1 VKKKD
6 AIARTR
12 SNPGPLVVHKARP
25 RTARQG
31 RFNTSHRPALHVL
44 LSKTIEFLLSTGES
58 PQHVAL
64 ELEGQAQRVKGR
76 LRLWRTKDARRVQH
90 GRERV
95 IAVAGVVHD
104 WHREPAYTNRNG
116 EPLQLTQKSLST
128 LIGKRFARP
137 KIPAT
142 VSWMLENGLIRK
154 TNRGK
159 IALIGGR
166 QVVPKGAVALD
177 RAAGLIPQYLR
188 VVLHNAR
195 TKNPYSRDIDRE
207 ARVFALPEKYVP
219 LWRAVAR
226 ERTQV
231 FLEGV
236 DNWLEDHT
244 RRDDLGPVC
253 EVGIH
258 CFGYTGDSGS
268 LKTARH
274 PRRLKARGG

>member
-1 VKKKD
+1 MNGQ
-6 AIARTR
+6 TR
-12 SNPGPLVVHKARP
+12 VRP
-25 RTARQG
+25 KQGSAAQADTA
-31 RFNTSHRPALHVL
+31 ALRVL
-44 LSKTIEFLLSTGES
+44 LSKTVEFLVSTCES
-58 PQHVAL
+58 PEQVAL
-64 ELEGQAQRVKGR
+64 ELEEQVERIRGR
-76 LRLWRTKDARRVQH
+76 LRLWRTKDARRVQD

-116 EPLQLTQKSLST
+116 EPLQLTRKSLST
-128 LIGKRFARP
+128 LVGKRFARP
-137 KIPAT
+137 KISAT
-142 VSWMLENGLIRK
+142 VSWMLANGLIRK

-159 IALIGGR
+159 IALVGGR
-166 QVVPKGAVALD
+166 QVVPVKGAVALD

-195 TKNPYSRDIDRE
+195 TKTPYSRDIDRE
-207 ARVFALPEKYVP
+207 ARVFFLPEKYVP

-226 ERTQV
+226 ERTQM

-244 RRDDLGPVC
+244 RQDDLGPVC

-258 CFGYTGDSGS
+258 CFGYTAD
-268 LKTARH
+268 
-274 PRRLKARGG
+274 PRLLGVANTDNRRKRKKLSHQTSRK